1 MNGARAEQMAV
12 VTSLWAQ
19 LRVPDRARYLDRAA
33 QAIIDEFDDVCLA
46 LAAESQ
52 RPRTEIASLQLL
64 GAIDA
69 LHWLSDNA
77 RRLTGAHRF
86 SLPRALHPLTRA
98 SAGFAPVGVV
108 GVRGGRGAPF
118 AEPLAAIGAALL
130 SGNGAIL
137 APAPDALAAGARI
150 AGVLARAGLPEGLVR
165 VENVSLARCDRV
177 LEEPLAGHGS
187 DSMIVLADANLRHA
201 VDGALWGAC
210 AGAGQLAGS
219 LKRAYI
225 VAERYDEFLELL
237 VGAAEE
243 LVLGD
248 PLLAETQLGPLAGD
262 DVAARLDAVVAETL
276 AAGATLRC
284 GGRRNAVAASGAF
297 FAPLVLT
304 EVASDSRLASERVPG
319 PVLLVAPVADSAAG
333 VAAANG
339 GERSLGAS
347 IWSADRRAAV
357 RVARELQARVVWGND
372 HPPSQPARMLAA
384 EALHRCAREQLI
396 TWDPPSRRPPW
407 RYPYDAAGPQ
417 AARALA
423 NLQSARDGDR
433 ERALRDGAP
442 AAVRLA
448 RRALRR

>member
-1 MNGARAEQMAV
+1 LSDAAAEQMSV

-19 LRVPDRARYLDRAA
+19 LRVPDRARYLDRTA
-33 QAIIDEFDDVCLA
+33 QAIIDDFDDVCVA

-77 RRLTGAHRF
+77 RRLTGARRF
-86 SLPRALHPLTRA
+86 SLPRSLHPLTRA
-98 SAGFAPVGVV
+98 SAGFAPVGVI

-118 AEPLAAIGAALL
+118 AEPLATLGAALL
-130 SGNGAIL
+130 AGNGAIL
-137 APAPDALAAGARI
+137 APAPDALAAGAAI

-165 VENVSLARCDRV
+165 VENVSLAPCARV
-177 LEEPLAGHGS
+177 LEEPPLGHGS
-187 DSMIVLADANLRHA
+187 DAMIVLTDAHLRHA

-219 LKRAYI
+219 LKRVYV
-225 VAERYDEFLELL
+225 VAERYEEFLELL

-248 PLLAETQLGPLAGD
+248 PLLADTQLGPLAD
-262 DVAARLDAVVAETL
+262 AAVAARLELVIEEAV
-276 AAGATLRC
+276 AAGATRRC
-284 GGRRNAVAASGAF
+284 GGPRTIDGASGTF
-297 FAPLVLT
+297 FAPAVLT
-304 EVASDSRLASERVPG
+304 EVAAHCRLAHERVPG
-319 PVLLVAPVADSAAG
+319 PVLLVEPVADSAAA
-333 VAAANG
+333 VAAANA

-357 RVARELQARVVWGND
+357 RVARELGARVVWGND

-384 EALHRCAREQLI
+384 EALTRCAREQLI

-423 NLQSARDGDR
+423 TLQSARDGDR

-442 AAVRLA
+442 AAIHLA

>member
-1 MNGARAEQMAV
+1 MSAHGEQMGV

-69 LHWLSDNA
+69 LRWLSENA

-86 SLPRALHPLTRA
+86 SLPRSLHPLTRA

-118 AEPLAAIGAALL
+118 AEPLATLGAALL
-130 SGNGAIL
+130 AGNGAIL

-165 VENVSLARCDRV
+165 VENVSLAPCDRV
-177 LEEPLAGHGS
+177 LEEPPVGHGP
-187 DSMIVLADANLRHA
+187 DAMIVLADAHLRHA

-219 LKRAYI
+219 LKRVYV
-225 VAERYDEFLELL
+225 VAERHEEFLELL

-248 PLLAETQLGPLAGD
+248 PLLADTQLGPLAGEA
-262 DVAARLDAVVAETL
+262 VAARLESLIGEAVAG
-276 AAGATLRC
+276 GATRRC
-284 GGRRNAVAASGAF
+284 GGRRNDVPASGVF
-297 FAPLVLT
+297 FAPV
-304 EVASDSRLASERVPG
+304 VMSGVPPNSRLARERVPG
-319 PVLLVAPVADSAAG
+319 PILLVEPVADSAAG
-333 VAAANG
+333 VAAANA

-357 RVARELQARVVWGND
+357 RVARELRARVVWGND

-384 EALHRCAREQLI
+384 EALTRCTREQLI

-407 RYPYDAAGPQ
+407 RYPYDAAGPL

-423 NLQSARDGDR
+423 ALQSARDGDR

-442 AAVRLA
+442 AALRLA
-448 RRALRR
+448 GRALRR